1 MSSNFG
7 FLQELLSTV
16 ADTGRTLLPRRLFSD
31 SEGGRGL
38 QALVDA
44 LMSGQGEASG
54 MAIAHQLLRHYEELE
69 PDLRLVFFKYLSAA
83 LRPDADAVHAAAE
96 GYLSDPSDAALA
108 TLQQVVESPKQ
119 EFFRRLNMAPG
130 ATAKI
135 VAMRKE
141 LLGFLRENPELAPI
155 DGDLHHLLQSWFN
168 RGFLVLRRIDW
179 QTPAAILEKII
190 AYEAVHEIDG
200 WEDLRRRLEPRDRR
214 CFGFFHPSLVDEPLI
229 FVEVALTDSVSGDIA
244 SLLKPADK
252 TAASLASET
261 SKPTTAVFY
270 SISNCQEGLRG
281 VSFGNFL
288 IKQVVAELSKEFASL
303 NTFVTLS
310 PVPRFAGWLDAALRD
325 TSDASPVL
333 PAERE
338 LLVGLKEL
346 DWWTNPETAELLRKP
361 LTALAAQYFLEAKG
375 RQDLPIDPVARFHL
389 GNGAR
394 LERINWLGDV
404 SARGLS
410 QSYGLMVNYLYDIK
424 EIESNHEAF
433 ANDGVV
439 AASKTVQ
446 NELKGRARAPERTA
460 LQALRLTSERS

>member
-7 FLQELLSTV
+7 FLQELLTTV
-16 ADTGRTLLPRRLFSD
+16 ADTSRTLLPKRLFA
-31 SEGGRGL
+31 EAAGQRGL

-54 MAIAHQLLRHYEELE
+54 MAIANQLLRHYDELDQE
-69 PDLRLVFFKYLSAA
+69 LRLVFFRYIAEVLKPDAEAVKAAAAAYQATPSKETLAA
-83 LRPDADAVHAAAE
+83 LQDA
-96 GYLSDPSDAALA
+96 
-108 TLQQVVESPKQ
+108 VESPKQ

-141 LLGFLRENPELAPI
+141 LLGFVRDDPTLGDI
-155 DGDLHHLLQSWFN
+155 DRDLYHLLQSWFN

-200 WEDLRRRLEPRDRR
+200 WDDLRRRLEPADRR

-229 FVEVALTDSVSGDIA
+229 FVEVALTDSVSADIA
-244 SLLKPADK
+244 TLLQPLEHEAG
-252 TAASLASET
+252 TAQTA
-261 SKPTTAVFY
+261 PTTAVFY

-288 IKQVVAELSKEFASL
+288 IKQVVDELSKEFPSL

-310 PVPRFAGWLDAALRD
+310 PVPRFAHWLDQMLKD
-325 TSDASPVL
+325 YTDKGILSG
-333 PAERE
+333 AERE
-338 LLVGLKEL
+338 ALGRLREL
-346 DWWTNPETAELLRKP
+346 DWWENAEASEGLRDTLLP
-361 LTALAAQYFLEAKG
+361 LAAKYFLEAKDRRG
-375 RQDLPIDPVARFHL
+375 HPLDPVARFHL

-394 LERINWLGDV
+394 LERINWMADLSGQ
-404 SARGLS
+404 GLK
-410 QSYGLMVNYLYDIK
+410 QSHGLMVNYLYDRR
-424 EIESNHEAF
+424 EIEANHEAY
-433 ANDGVV
+433 ANEATV
-439 AASKTVQ
+439 AASRVVKGY
-446 NELKGRARAPERTA
+446 LKAGGRGAEKGA
-460 LQALRLTSERS
+460 LPSLRLSSDRA

>member
-7 FLQELLSTV
+7 FLQELLNTV
-16 ADTGRTLLPRRLFSD
+16 ADTSRTFLPRRLFSE
-31 SEGGRGL
+31 SEGQRGL

-54 MAIAHQLLRHYEELE
+54 MAIAHQLLRHYDELA
-69 PDLRLVFFKYLSAA
+69 PDMRLVFFRYLVNV
-83 LRPDADAVHAAAE
+83 LKPDADAVQLAAAAYAKE
-96 GYLSDPSDAALA
+96 PSEAALV
-108 TLQQVVESPKQ
+108 TLQDVIESPKQ

-141 LLGFLRENPELAPI
+141 LLGFLKENPELASI
-155 DGDLHHLLQSWFN
+155 DRDLYHLLQSWFN

-200 WEDLRRRLEPRDRR
+200 WDDLRRRLEPADRR

-229 FVEVALTDSVSGDIA
+229 FVEVALTNGVSGDIA
-244 SLLKPADK
+244 SLLQPLENEGRGRQ
-252 TAASLASET
+252 TA
-261 SKPTTAVFY
+261 PTTAVFY

-288 IKQVVAELSKEFASL
+288 IKPIVDELSKEFASL
-303 NTFVTLS
+303 TTFVTLS
-310 PVPRFAGWLDAALRD
+310 PVPGFARWLEAGLRD
-325 TSDASPVL
+325 QSSEIWFS

-338 LLVGLKEL
+338 TLAKLREL
-346 DWWTNPETAELLRKP
+346 NWWENDAVADELRDV
-361 LTALAAQYFLEAKG
+361 LTGIAATYFLEAKG
-375 RQDLPIDPVARFHL
+375 SNGRPIDPVARFHL

-394 LERINWLGDV
+394 LERINWMADL
-404 SARGLS
+404 SAQGLR
-410 QSYGLMVNYLYDIK
+410 QSYGLMVNYLYDTR
-424 EIESNHEAF
+424 EIEANHEAF
-433 ANDGVV
+433 ANEGTV
-439 AASKTVQ
+439 AASRVVRGH
-446 NELKGRARAPERTA
+446 LKARSRTPERTT
-460 LQALRLTSERS
+460 LQALRLTSDRA